1 MLDRVLNTLL
11 KKDRSSHRRCS
22 VRKLVLRNFTKF
34 TGKHLCQSL
43 LFNKVAG
50 LSHLQK
56 LDCSSKKKKK
66 KPTWF
71 YLQNS
76 LNLEE
81 KKTAL
86 KTIRS
91 FEELFNLKTHN
102 LKMFYSLA
110 LLSDH
115 WRKSNTC
122 QIFDE

>member
-56 LDCSSKKKKK
+56 LDCSSKKKK
-66 KPTWF
+66 PTWF

-91 FEELFNLKTHN
+91 FEELFILKTHN

>member
-71 YLQNS
+71 CLQNS

-91 FEELFNLKTHN
+91 FEELFSLKTHN

>member
-1 MLDRVLNTLL
+1 MLHRVLNTLL

-56 LDCSSKKKKK
+56 LDCSSKKKK
-66 KPTWF
+66 PTWF

-81 KKTAL
+81 KKTAF

>member
-56 LDCSSKKKKK
+56 LDCSSKKKK
-66 KPTWF
+66 PTWF